1 MSDGDKVPKWRKGY
15 DIVKLFYDDAKVSAT
30 KINLHNQAKL
40 GKVTFNTYYEQAK
53 DEINEL
59 VSKNGKNHSTVFGRM
74 LKNHSA
80 VLLGLRTHLKHKVYV
95 YPTIK
100 KRLALF
106 SGLSFWLIVRTAP
119 FQMSTMYR
127 FAGILLLSKLIIPD
141 LEVHKKRLGMELD
154 HHVKELFKYR
164 S

>member
-1 MSDGDKVPKWRKGY
+1 MSDGDKAPKWRKGY
-15 DIVKLFYDDAKVSAT
+15 DIVKSFYGDAKTSAT
-30 KINLHNQAKL
+30 KIDLRNQAKL
-40 GKVTFNTYYEQAK
+40 GRVTINTYYEQAK
-53 DEINEL
+53 EEINEL
-59 VSKNGKNHSTVFGRM
+59 LSKNGKNQSTVFGRM

-100 KRLALF
+100 KRLLLF

-119 FQMSTMYR
+119 YHLSTVYR

-141 LEVHKKRLGMELD
+141 LEMHKKKLGMEFD
-154 HHVKELFKYR
+154 RNVKELFKYR